1 MKFTAVKKT
10 DAYTIYK
17 KRSGHFCV
25 RDNHRQWLKGEA
37 KDKALLDAK
46 LIERSILPASK
57 KEDGGPAAEAAPAEK
72 TEAPAESK

>member
-25 RDNHRQWLKGEA
+25 RDNRRRWLKGEA

-46 LIERSILPASK
+46 LIERSIMPASK
-57 KEDGGPAAEAAPAEK
+57 KEEGASAEAAASAEN
-72 TEAPAESK
+72 TETPAESK

>member
-25 RDNHRQWLKGEA
+25 RDNRRQWLKGEA

-46 LIERSILPASK
+46 LIERSIMPASK
-57 KEDGGPAAEAAPAEK
+57 KEEGASTEAAAPAEK

>member
-17 KRSGHFCV
+17 KRSGHYCV
-25 RDNHRQWLKGEA
+25 RDHHRQWLKGEA

-46 LIERSILPASK
+46 LIDRSIMPVSK
-57 KEDGGPAAEAAPAEK
+57 GGEEAAPAAEAAPAEG
-72 TEAPAESK
+72 AAEEK